1 MGAPEKRW
9 IVLGAV
15 VTVGVAL
22 DQVAKHL
29 ADTYLRG
36 RGLVTVIDGCFDL
49 RYARNP
55 GAFFSLGAELS
66 PGLRRGVFVVASL
79 AAAALI
85 GRLYARAEASHRA
98 LRWALML
105 LLAGALGNLVDRLL
119 YGEVIDFV
127 HLYWRG
133 VFDWATFNVADA
145 LIVAG
150 LALLVVDMFGPRRA
164 EVARPE
170 PVSPDAEPDEVPDAS
185 KRDSSH
191 SVGGPR
197 SPRPLPSPSSLRGR
211 RT

>member
-1 MGAPEKRW
+1 MRAPEKRW
-9 IVLGAV
+9 ILLGAV

-22 DQVAKHL
+22 DQIAKRL
-29 ADTYLRG
+29 ADAHLRG

-55 GAFFSLGAELS
+55 GAFFSLGADLS
-66 PGLRRGVFVVASL
+66 PGLRRGVFVVASV

-85 GRLYARAEASHRA
+85 GRLYARARAKQRA

-133 VFDWATFNVADA
+133 VFDWATFNVADV

-150 LALLVVDMFGPRRA
+150 LALLVVDMFQPRRSQTVRVDP
-164 EVARPE
+164 EVAPGDEAAPE
-170 PVSPDAEPDEVPDAS
+170 SAGSVTEARTLPVGALGAS
-185 KRDSSH
+185 S
-191 SVGGPR
+191 
-197 SPRPLPSPSSLRGR
+197 SSLRGS
-211 RT
+211 T

>member
-1 MGAPEKRW
+1 MRAPEKRW
-9 IVLGAV
+9 MMLGAV
-15 VTVGVAL
+15 VTAGVAL
-22 DQVAKHL
+22 DQLAKQL
-29 ADTYLRG
+29 ANAFLRG
-36 RGLVTVIDGCFDL
+36 HGLVTVIDGCFDL

-66 PGLRRGVFVVASL
+66 PGLRRGVFVLASV

-85 GRLYARAEASHRA
+85 GRLYARAAATQRA

-150 LALLVVDMFGPRRA
+150 LALLVVDMFRPRRGEVEGPEMEPRDGAPA
-164 EVARPE
+164 ETTGRE
-170 PVSPDAEPDEVPDAS
+170 N
-185 KRDSSH
+185 RDSSE
-191 SVGGPR
+191 PR
-197 SPRPLPSPSSLRGR
+197 TLRGS
-211 RT
+211 T